1 VLLYLSVSVESV
13 MPANHRDTDA
23 RVCGA
28 QTTVQ
33 NQSSV
38 YVNGLLWA
46 VDRTTNNHGD
56 GQLIPT
62 GQTVE
67 VEGKRVIVHTPD
79 HADPDDLCPIPPT
92 HCDPMTAQ
100 GSPDDFTY

>member
-1 VLLYLSVSVESV
+1 

-23 RVCGA
+23 RICGA
-28 QTTVQ
+28 KTTVQ

-46 VDRTTNNHGD
+46 VDDSHNDHGN
-56 GQLIPT
+56 GGLIPT
-62 GQTVE
+62 GTTVE
-67 VEGKRVIVHTPD
+67 IEGKKVIVHTPD
-79 HADPDDLCPIPPT
+79 HSRPDNRCPEAPP
-92 HCDPMTAQ
+92 HCDPETAQ